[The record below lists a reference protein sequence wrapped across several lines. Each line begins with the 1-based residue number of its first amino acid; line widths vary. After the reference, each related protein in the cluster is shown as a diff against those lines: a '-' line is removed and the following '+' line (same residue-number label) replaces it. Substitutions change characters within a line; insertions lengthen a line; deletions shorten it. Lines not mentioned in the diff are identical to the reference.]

1 MGDNKLIDFLND
13 LNPVQREAVTT
24 IKGPSLIIAGAGSGK
39 TRVLTYRIAYLLSQG
54 IPAHKILALTFTN
67 KAAREMKDRITK
79 LSGED
84 VARELWMGTFHS
96 LFGRILRREADSLGY
111 PRNFTIYDTDDSR
124 SMVKT
129 IIQDLKLDDKAYK
142 PADIFRRIS
151 SAKNNLLTADQY
163 LASNEIQAQDN
174 SARKQETGQ
183 IYKHY
188 SQRCKSSGVMDFDDL
203 LINTN
208 ILFRDH
214 PDVLEKYLGFF
225 EYILVDEYQDTNYA
239 QYLIIKKLA
248 TRNQNICVVG
258 DDSQSIYS
266 FRGAK
271 IENILNF
278 RNDYPDYKLFKLEQ
292 NYRSTQNIV
301 EAANSLI
308 ANNQSRIPKK
318 VWSDQEPGEK
328 VKVIEAKTDR
338 EEGFIISGKILEI
351 HLQKRARFNDFAILY
366 RTNAQSRILEEACR
380 KQNISYRVYGSIS
393 FYQRKEIKDS
403 LAYFRLAINSL
414 DDESIRRVINFP
426 MRGIGKTSIDRLSQA
441 AFANG
446 ISLWNVLED
455 PSALVPSFNKGTVE
469 KLKTFHS
476 TIADFNKRHNHE
488 DAYDLAVDILTRT
501 GIIKEFSY
509 ERTPENLSKAENIQ
523 ELLNSIREFIELK
536 KEESPGQ
543 VTLSDYIESIALLT
557 DQDTDNKDDRNR
569 VSLMT
574 IHSAKG
580 LEFPYV
586 FVAGLE
592 EELFPNQFSVSSA
605 KELEEERRLF
615 YVAITRAMKQVF
627 ITFAETRYKWGNLVS
642 SRKSRFLRE
651 IDPKYM
657 EQDIRMNVRNEPI
670 IKKVPNRGSAVSK
683 NIPIKGNLTRIRD
696 TRTKTPTNQSTDH
709 FDADDPDK
717 IQSGMLVKHA
727 RFGEGKILQIEGTE
741 PNRKALVFFKTTGQK
756 QLLLKF
762 AKLKILKH

>member
-1 MGDNKLIDFLND
+1 MIDFLND
-13 LNPVQREAVTT
+13 LNTVQREAVTT
-24 IKGPSLIIAGAGSGK
+24 TVGPSLIIAGAGSGK
-39 TRVLTYRIAYLLSQG
+39 TRVLTYRIAYLLSQD
-54 IPAHKILALTFTN
+54 IRAHQILALTFTN
-67 KAAREMKDRITK
+67 KAAKEMKERITS
-79 LSGED
+79 LTGENI
-84 VARELWMGTFHS
+84 ARELWMGTFHS
-96 LFGRILRREADSLGY
+96 LFARILRREAEAIGY
-111 PRNFTIYDTDDSR
+111 PANFTIYDTDDSR
-124 SMVKT
+124 SMIRS
-129 IIQDLKLDDKAYK
+129 IINDLKLDDQSYK

-151 SAKNNLLTADQY
+151 SAKNNLITAEQY
-163 LASNEIQAQDN
+163 LASNDIQLQDK
-174 SARKQETGQ
+174 SARKQEIGQ
-183 IYKHY
+183 IYKNY
-188 SQRCKSSGVMDFDDL
+188 TQRCKSSGVMDFDDL
-203 LINTN
+203 LVNTN

-214 PDVLEKYLGFF
+214 PDILKKYQKIF
-225 EYILVDEYQDTNYA
+225 EYVLVDEYQDTNYA

-248 TRNQNICVVG
+248 ARNQNICVVG

-308 ANNQSRIPKK
+308 ANNQGRIPKK

-328 VKVIEAKTDR
+328 VHIIEAKTDR

-351 HLQKRARFNDFAILY
+351 HLQQQAMFRDFSVLY
-366 RTNAQSRILEEACR
+366 RTNAQSRVLEEACR
-380 KQNISYRVYGSIS
+380 KQNIPYRVYGSIS

-403 LAYFRLAINSL
+403 LAYFRLAINPA
-414 DDESIRRVINFP
+414 DDESLRRIINFP
-426 MRGIGKTSIDRLSQA
+426 TRGIGKTSIDRLSQA
-441 AFANG
+441 AFSNG
-446 ISLWNVLED
+446 ISLWSVIED
-455 PSALVPSFNKGTVE
+455 ASNLVPSFNKGTLE
-469 KLKTFHS
+469 KLRSFKVTLTNFRE
-476 TIADFNKRHNHE
+476 RHEHE
-488 DAYDLAVDILTRT
+488 DAYDLATDILNQT

-536 KEESPGQ
+536 KEESAGQ
-543 VTLSDYIESIALLT
+543 VTLSDYIENIALLT
-557 DQDTDNKDDRNR
+557 DQDTDNKEDRNR

-574 IHSAKG
+574 IHAAKG

-592 EELFPNQFSVSSA
+592 EELFPNQYSVSSA

-615 YVAITRAMKQVF
+615 YVAITRAMKRVF
-627 ITFAETRYKWGNLVS
+627 VTYAETRYKWGNLVS

-651 IDPKYM
+651 IDSQYV
-657 EQDIRMNVRNEPI
+657 EQKIRHEPTL
-670 IKKVPNRGSAVSK
+670 KVPSPKR
-683 NIPIKGNLTRIRD
+683 PITSTNKPVQGNLTRMHDARRKPSPIL
-696 TRTKTPTNQSTDH
+696 PAEH
-709 FDADDPDK
+709 FDADDPSE

-727 RFGEGKILQIEGTE
+727 RFGEGKILQIEGDKT
-741 PNRKALVFFKTTGQK
+741 NRKAVVFFKSSGQK

-762 AKLKILKH
+762 ARLKILKH